1 MAVSNIE
8 RFLFCMGGRA
18 AGRPRGRLRYRRHV
32 SADADSPADDAEAP
46 LAESDRIAALDV
58 LRGFALLGIFI
69 MNMPAFSHSPFTLP
83 QAPQGVLDGLLTGL
97 REILFA
103 GKFNLLFGLV
113 FGIGFAIQ
121 TARLDEAEAVRA
133 ARLGRAPRRHRATQV
148 YARRL
153 AFLFVVGLVH
163 AMLIWSGDVLLV
175 YALVGFALLGLRRL
189 GDRAV
194 YALIAACLVFPAL
207 TESLRAALVGR
218 GFEAIATFQYQQF
231 QASNDI
237 AYGHGSFLDAMRE
250 TARVFDWS
258 WRSPFGLFTYA
269 SFFVQMATGILVG
282 FVVGRRGWPRR
293 PLADAGV
300 ERRAPWTALAV
311 AIGCGVIEVVA
322 FAWGGEAGLFASA
335 FARTIGRASLAACYA
350 LAVVR
355 VVRDH
360 PELPAWLR
368 PLRDAGRMPLTN
380 YLLQSV
386 LATFVF
392 YGWGLGLWN
401 SVGPAGE
408 IALAVVLFVGVQL
421 PFSHAWFRRFRY
433 GPLEY
438 LWRRFTYGVAPR

>member
-1 MAVSNIE
+1 
-8 RFLFCMGGRA
+8 
-18 AGRPRGRLRYRRHV
+18 V

-46 LAESDRIAALDV
+46 LAASERIVALDV

-69 MNMPAFSHSPFTLP
+69 MNMPAFSHSLFTP
-83 QAPQGVLDGLLTGL
+83 PEIPRGLLDALLAAL
-97 REILFA
+97 REVLFA

-121 TARLDEAEAVRA
+121 MARLDAAEAARA
-133 ARLGRAPRRHRATQV
+133 ARRGEAPRRHRATRI
-148 YARRL
+148 YGRRL

-189 GDRAV
+189 GDRTL

-207 TESLRAALVGR
+207 SEALRIGVASR
-218 GFEAIATFQYQQF
+218 GFEAVATFQYQQF
-231 QASNDI
+231 QASNDL
-237 AYGHGSFLDAMRE
+237 AYGRGSFVDAMRE

-293 PLADAGV
+293 RLADAAT
-300 ERRAPWTALAV
+300 ERRAPRTALLVAV
-311 AIGCGVIEVVA
+311 GCGLIQAIA
-322 FAWGGEAGLFASA
+322 FGWGGDAGLFCAA
-335 FARTIGRASLAACYA
+335 LARTIGRASLAAFYA

-355 VVRDH
+355 LVRND

-380 YLLQSV
+380 YLLQSA

-401 SVGPAGE
+401 SVGAAGE
-408 IALAVVLFVGVQL
+408 IALAVVLFVAIQL
-421 PFSHAWFRRFRY
+421 PLSHAWLKRFRY

-438 LWRRFTYGVAPR
+438 LWRRFTYGSAPQ

>member
-1 MAVSNIE
+1 
-8 RFLFCMGGRA
+8 
-18 AGRPRGRLRYRRHV
+18 V

-46 LAESDRIAALDV
+46 LAASERIAALDV

-69 MNMPAFSHSPFTLP
+69 MNMPAFSHSIFTVP
-83 QAPQGVLDGLLTGL
+83 ETPPGLLDALVIGL
-97 REILFA
+97 REMLFA

-121 TARLDEAEAVRA
+121 MTRLDAAEATRA
-133 ARLGRAPRRHRATQV
+133 ARLGGAARRHRATQV

-153 AFLFVVGLVH
+153 AFLFFVGLVH

-189 GDRAV
+189 GDRALYV
-194 YALIAACLVFPAL
+194 LIAACLVFPAL
-207 TESLRAALVGR
+207 TDALRTTLVSR
-218 GFEAIATFQYQQF
+218 GFETVATFQYQQF
-231 QASNDI
+231 QASNDL
-237 AYGHGSFLDAMRE
+237 AYGRGSFLDAMRE

-258 WRSPFGLFTYA
+258 WRSPFGLFMYA

-282 FVVGRRGWPRR
+282 FVAGRRGWPAR
-293 PLADAGV
+293 PLADVAA
-300 ERRAPWTALAV
+300 ERRAPRQALLV
-311 AIGCGVIEVVA
+311 AIGCGVIEVIA
-322 FAWGGEAGLFASA
+322 FGWGGQAGLFVSA

-355 VVRDH
+355 LVRDH
-360 PELPAWLR
+360 RELPRWLR
-368 PLRDAGRMPLTN
+368 PLRDAGRMPLSN
-380 YLLQSV
+380 YLLQTA

-401 SVGPAGE
+401 RAGPAVEIGLA
-408 IALAVVLFVGVQL
+408 IALFVAVQL
-421 PFSHAWFRRFRY
+421 PLSHAWFKRFRY

-438 LWRRFTYGVAPR
+438 IWRRFTYGSAPS